1 MTVIGIAAGPD
12 QIADGTDP
20 TIIAEVTEDKAL
32 KVSGGFTDSSG
43 TVQPPRVDAEGRL
56 VLSSAEMIRE
66 LLIEMRLLTSI
77 MADAHFVNEKD
88 LAFRRADIDRDLG

>member
-1 MTVIGIAAGPD
+1 MTVIGIAAGPE

-20 TIIAEVTEDKAL
+20 TIIAEVTEDNAL

-56 VLSSAEMIRE
+56 VLSSADVIRE
-66 LLIEMRLLTSI
+66 LLIEMRLLNE
-77 MADAHFVNEKD
+77 MFAEVHFVHD
-88 LAFRRADIDRDLG
+88 LDLRRADIDRDLGP